1 MKLFCNRFKTCQV
14 VKDGTDRNIWRLSL
28 FYKAKDCIKL
38 LIIQQWKV
46 ILSTQARQKEMASG
60 EIRTV
65 NGGKITN
72 NSYGKLHMWLERA
85 RVSLKEKQGSIAQ
98 ILKAR
103 ETRISALPNMGRP
116 RLAGELSDCDDLPL
130 YMCKH
135 MQHNQ
140 LASLFL
146 KL

>member
-1 MKLFCNRFKTCQV
+1 MKLFCNKFKTCQV

-60 EIRTV
+60 EIRIV

-85 RVSLKEKQGSIAQ
+85 RVSLKEKQLSVCNR
-98 ILKAR
+98 LSW
-103 ETRISALPNMGRP
+103 RIGKIYGN
-116 RLAGELSDCDDLPL
+116 
-130 YMCKH
+130 
-135 MQHNQ
+135 
-140 LASLFL
+140 
-146 KL
+146 